1 MTATAGPELHGSAAE
16 ILAGARFEPVAS
28 GRRAQVYRAV
38 FDDDRGDLAVKMPVM
53 DPGPGPAG
61 PADEAEPRKHV
72 EADADPDAPAHAARD
87 EAVALVHAE
96 AARLAWVTE
105 HLAGRGLGLPG
116 IVALPEPDDPAPILV
131 TTWLEG
137 TVDPRLMRSPE
148 IAVES
153 FGRTLAS
160 LHEAS
165 RRIDLDACPFD
176 AGLDARIAQAAE
188 RVESGLVD
196 TSVLDD
202 PYDHYSPTELLDR
215 VRQMADATTPPSSED
230 RVLVHGDLC
239 VTNVVFDP
247 AYSSTVGALDWAFAG
262 VGDRHQDLA
271 ITARSLARNLSG
283 EVLPDFFAAYGLS
296 EPDLLRIE
304 TYVALEELF

>member
-1 MTATAGPELHGSAAE
+1 MKPTAGPDLHGPATE
-16 ILAGARFEPVAS
+16 VLAGARFVPVTS
-28 GRRAQVYRAV
+28 GRRSRVWRAT
-38 FDDDRGDLAVKMPVM
+38 FADDRADLAVKTPATALVA
-53 DPGPGPAG
+53 DPAG
-61 PADEAEPRKHV
+61 TGGGT
-72 EADADPDAPAHAARD
+72 RD
-87 EAVALVHAE
+87 EAVALIHAE
-96 AARLAWVTE
+96 AKRLVWVTE

-116 IVALPEPDDPAPILV
+116 AVSVPEFDDPDPILV

-153 FGRTLAS
+153 FARALAS

-165 RRIDLDACPFD
+165 RRIDLDDCPFD
-176 AGLDARIAQAAE
+176 AGLDSRIAEAAARIDA
-188 RVESGLVD
+188 GLVD
-196 TSVLDD
+196 TSRLDD
-202 PYDHYSPTELLDR
+202 PYDHYTPGELLDR
-215 VRQMADATTPPSSED
+215 VRQMADATNPPAPED
-230 RVLVHGDLC
+230 RVLLHGDLC
-239 VTNVVFDP
+239 VSNVVFDP
-247 AYSSTVGALDWAFAG
+247 AYSTTVGAVDWAFAG

-283 EVLPDFFAAYGLS
+283 EVLPDFFSTYGLA